1 MKKNIKKILTTS
13 LIASFALTTALG
25 VGVFAM
31 PKAESDFSDFT
42 MDTGAGVKMDEATG
56 IRFTANVGE
65 KTQASLENA
74 TNIVFGTLI
83 APTLGSDNQLTL
95 DDVTDVNVKAKNLVT
110 AVWTDGAESYADSD
124 TKKYNGAI
132 VGDAEHVYPE
142 EDYVTVLNAV
152 GYVTY
157 TIDNATYTEY
167 TVNTANRSL
176 AQAVANS
183 VANGVEDT
191 SGFLEKVLG
200 LTGVDIEK
208 ESVDMVVGGKETI
221 ATSTYTQA
229 GIVWDSTDKNV
240 ATVENG
246 VITAVGKGTA
256 TVSVTLGDYTD
267 SISVNVGDYVDGSM
281 MMVRTND
288 ATYDLYDGTVNGRTG
303 VYKYADAVAGGWQD
317 RLTVYE
323 SAHPVGVANSAIP
336 YVNSIEAFNNMVMK
350 NYKYVTFDVS
360 LASGSWLRVE
370 SMNGSTQS
378 GNSARRD
385 YRVGYTIASQ
395 TQANDCI
402 SIYERGASLA
412 TTYVM
417 RTDRWYTIVIDREN
431 CKAPADKDI
440 WSAINFAGTTGTVY
454 FDNVRYY
461 GNKTDCMADIAYAD
475 KDGYVEY
482 NGSELV
488 WGNKS
493 DAVERYSLATET
505 VAGRTGVY
513 KYNPNGAGWND
524 NLMVYESGHK
534 LAGNNVSTFP
544 YPDAAA
550 AYENLTN
557 KGYNYVT
564 VNVCFSK
571 NSFIRVCS
579 PKSDTE
585 ADKQNIYKV
594 GLAPSETDTTNIANP
609 DFIKLYDMNGN
620 EVTTAVQAGVWYTV
634 WFNHVDTVRK
644 SGQWSA
650 LRFCGQGVT
659 YFDKV
664 RYYSANPFA

>member
-25 VGVFAM
+25 VSVFAM
-31 PKAESDFSDFT
+31 PKAEADFSDFT

-95 DDVTDVNVKAKNLVT
+95 DDVTDANVKAKNLVT
-110 AVWTDGAESYADSD
+110 AVWTDGAESYADSE

-132 VGDAEHVYPE
+132 VGDAEHVFPE

-157 TIDNATYTEY
+157 TVDDVTTTEY
-167 TVNTANRSL
+167 TTNTANRSL

-208 ESVDMVVGGKETI
+208 ESVDMVVGGKETV

-246 VITAVGKGTA
+246 VIMAVGKGTA

-267 SISVNVGDYVDGSM
+267 SISVNVGDYVVGSM
-281 MMVRTND
+281 MMVRTVD
-288 ATYDLYDGTVNGRTG
+288 ATYGVYDGMVNGRTG
-303 VYKYADAVAGGWQD
+303 VYKYTDSGVSDWND
-317 RLTVYE
+317 RLSVYE
-323 SAHPVGVANSAIP
+323 SAHAIVTNPEVPYPNSTSA
-336 YVNSIEAFNNMVMK
+336 YNGMK
-350 NYKYVTFDVS
+350 TKGYDYVTFDVC
-360 LASGSWLRVE
+360 LTSGAFLRVD
-370 SMNGSTQS
+370 SMNARCDFRAS
-378 GNSARRD
+378 SA
-385 YRVGYTIASQ
+385 VNSQ
-395 TQANDCI
+395 TQNNENISLYSRGVAINDSEIVYAN
-402 SIYERGASLA
+402 
-412 TTYVM
+412 
-417 RTDRWYTIVIDREN
+417 RWYTVVVDREN
-431 CKAPADKDI
+431 TQEPGST
-440 WSAINFAGTTGTVY
+440 WSFINFGGTSGTVY

-461 GNKTDCMADIAYAD
+461 GNKTDCDAYVLANT

-482 NGSELV
+482 DGSELV
-488 WGNKS
+488 WGGRTS
-493 DAVERYSLATET
+493 ALTAEIPYGITTET
-505 VAGRTGVY
+505 VGGKTGVY
-513 KYNPNGAGWND
+513 KLDLTGSGGWND
-524 NLMVYESGHK
+524 KLMVYESGHTLLGADK
-534 LAGNNVSTFP
+534 GNLQTTFP
-544 YPDAAA
+544 FSATTAVDDAFR
-550 AYENLTN
+550 NLTN

-564 VNVCFSK
+564 IDVCFTSSSLLRCGAPQSTGTANKRDDISDGKYSIDDNDCIALYK
-571 NSFIRVCS
+571 NGVLVQLN
-579 PKSDTE
+579 DT
-585 ADKQNIYKV
+585 I
-594 GLAPSETDTTNIANP
+594 ET
-609 DFIKLYDMNGN
+609 
-620 EVTTAVQAGVWYTV
+620 GVWYTLV
-634 WFNHVDTVRK
+634 FDHASAIANRK
-644 SGQWSA
+644 AGQWSA
-650 LRFCGQGVT
+650 MNFSGQGVT